1 MQTDTKTV
9 QTKITYATM
18 TADRMEDLHRE
29 LDTAI
34 ERVKST
40 FGRSCPLMIG
50 GREVR
55 ASSEFDDRSPIDTR
69 ILLGR
74 FQSAGREQVRD
85 AIAAAK
91 AAFPAWS
98 ARPWRDR
105 VALLKKVADTIRDH
119 RFELSAL
126 MGYEAGKNRLECVG
140 DVEESADLIE
150 YYCNEGE
157 KHDGFTTKL
166 GTLGPGEENY
176 SVLRPYGVWAVIS
189 PFNFPLALAA
199 GPSGGA
205 LVAGNTV
212 VFKPASVTPLLGYKL
227 YEMMM
232 EAGVPAGVFNFVTGG
247 GSTAGQELIDNPDVD
262 GIVFTGSKDVGM
274 HLIRDNASRA
284 VPRPLIIEMGG
295 KNPALVMASAD
306 LDKAS
311 NGVMRSAFGAQGQKC
326 SACSRVYVAR
336 SVRDEFVR
344 LLVEKTKKIKIGNP
358 LDRDVYLGPV
368 INEDAVK
375 TYERAVAQAK
385 ADGGKIL
392 TGGRRITDGELA
404 HGYFVEPTII
414 DGLPTS
420 HPLFSEELFVPIMVV
435 GDVMTLDEAIE
446 LANRTE
452 YGLTAGIFS
461 EDDREIQ
468 QFFDRIQAGV
478 TYANRRAGATT
489 GAWPGINSFGGWK
502 ASGSTGRGAG
512 VPWHELLAPLPADAV
527 PRRQPVAAPEVL
539 ARPEAAAIADWQ
551 QLVVELSAGSAG
563 LRILLVVLD
572 GSGRPISASDAVLR
586 TETVSDMGNDA
597 AGGGWG

>member
-1 MQTDTKTV
+1 MEPA

-18 TADRMEDLHRE
+18 SADRMEDLHRE
-29 LDTAI
+29 LDGAI
-34 ERVKST
+34 EGVKSS
-40 FGRSCPLMIG
+40 FGKSYPLMIG

-69 ILLGR
+69 MLLGT
-74 FQSAGREQVRD
+74 FQSGSREQVRD

-105 VALLKKVADTIRDH
+105 VSLLKKVADRIRA
-119 RFELSAL
+119 RRWELSAL

-150 YYCNEGE
+150 YYCDQIE
-157 KHDGFTTKL
+157 KHDGFATRL
-166 GTLGPGEENY
+166 GTLGPNEENV

-212 VFKPASVTPLLGYKL
+212 VFKPASATPLLGYKL
-227 YEMMM
+227 YDVVT

-247 GSTAGQELIDNPDVD
+247 GGTAGQELVDYADVD
-262 GIVFTGSKDVGM
+262 GIVFTGSKAVGM
-274 HLIRDNASRA
+274 HLIRDNATRP
-284 VPRPLIIEMGG
+284 VPRPLVIEMGG
-295 KNPALVMASAD
+295 KNPALVMKSAD

-311 NGVMRSAFGAQGQKC
+311 DGVMRSAFGAQGQKC
-326 SACSRVYVAR
+326 SACSRVYVNKE
-336 SVRDEFVR
+336 VRNEFVR
-344 LLVEKTKKIKIGNP
+344 LLVEKTRKLTIGNP
-358 LDRDVYLGPV
+358 LARDVYLGPV
-368 INEDAVK
+368 INEEAVN

-385 ADGGKIL
+385 RDEAKIL
-392 TGGRRITDGELA
+392 TGGHRLTDGELA
-404 HGYFVEPTII
+404 YGYFVEPTII

-420 HPLFSEELFVPIMVV
+420 HRLFSEELFVPITLI
-435 GDVMTLDEAIE
+435 GDVVTLDEAID
-446 LANRTE
+446 LANRSE

-461 EDDREIQ
+461 EDDREIE
-468 QFFDRIQAGV
+468 QFFGRVQAGV

-502 ASGSTGRGAG
+502 ASGSTGRGTG
-512 VPWHELLAPLPADAV
+512 GPYYV
-527 PRRQPVAAPEVL
+527 
-539 ARPEAAAIADWQ
+539 Q
-551 QLVVELSAGSAG
+551 QFMREQSRV
-563 LRILLVVLD
+563 RI
-572 GSGRPISASDAVLR
+572 R
-586 TETVSDMGNDA
+586 
-597 AGGGWG
+597 

>member
-1 MQTDTKTV
+1 METDVKRT
-9 QTKITYATM
+9 QQKITYATM

-29 LDTAI
+29 LDAAI
-34 ERVKST
+34 ERVKGA
-40 FGRSCPLMIG
+40 FGRSYPMVIG

-55 ASSEFDDRSPIDTR
+55 ASAEFDDRSPIDTR
-69 ILLGR
+69 MLLGR
-74 FQSAGREQVRD
+74 FQSGGRQEVRD
-85 AIAAAK
+85 AIAAAR

-98 ARPWRDR
+98 ARRWQDR
-105 VALLKKVADTIRDH
+105 VGMLKAVANRIRDH
-119 RFELSAL
+119 RWELSAL

-150 YYCNEGE
+150 YYCDQVAE
-157 KHDGFTTKL
+157 HHGFETKL
-166 GTLGPGEENY
+166 GTLGPGEENF

-227 YEMMM
+227 LEMMN
-232 EAGVPAGVFNFVTGG
+232 EAGIPAGVFNFVTGG
-247 GSTAGQELIDNPDVD
+247 GSTAGQELIDNKDID

-274 HLIRDNASRA
+274 HLIRDNATRPI
-284 VPRPLIIEMGG
+284 PRPLVIEMGG
-295 KNPALVMASAD
+295 KNPALVMRSAD

-311 NGVMRSAFGAQGQKC
+311 DGVMRSAFGAQGQKC
-326 SACSRVYVAR
+326 SACSRVYVTKAI
-336 SVRDEFVR
+336 RDEFVR

-358 LDRDVYLGPV
+358 LNRDVYLGPV

-375 TYERAVAQAK
+375 TYERAIAQAK

-392 TGGRRITDGELA
+392 IGGRRLTDGEFA

-420 HPLFSEELFVPIMVV
+420 HPLFAEELFVPITVV
-435 GDVMTLDEAIE
+435 GDVASLDEAID
-446 LANRTE
+446 LANGTE

-468 QFFDRIQAGV
+468 QFFDRVHAGV

-502 ASGSTGRGAG
+502 ASGSTGRGTG
-512 VPWHELLAPLPADAV
+512 GPYYV
-527 PRRQPVAAPEVL
+527 
-539 ARPEAAAIADWQ
+539 Q
-551 QLVVELSAGSAG
+551 QFMREQSRV
-563 LRILLVVLD
+563 RI
-572 GSGRPISASDAVLR
+572 R
-586 TETVSDMGNDA
+586 
-597 AGGGWG
+597 